1 VISQDQDNRQDETD
15 DGYYGPSKS
24 ALKRESHSL
33 QKMGETLADLP
44 ASVLKNL
51 PLPDN
56 LREAIAHLQGIRSR
70 GAARRQRQYLGK
82 LMRSVDPEPIQAA
95 LEAIDLR
102 SQRERNQFH
111 AIERWRDRFV
121 QEGESVAT
129 EFIDRYPATDRQRLR
144 SLARSVTSAVSD
156 DQRGRAARALFK
168 FLREVMLTAPVQ
180 ANNENS
186 G

>member
-1 VISQDQDNRQDETD
+1 LNSQDKQNWQDEND
-15 DGYYGPSKS
+15 VDFYGPSKS

-56 LREAIAHLQGIRSR
+56 LREAIEHLQSIKSR

-82 LMRSVDPEPIQAA
+82 VMRNVDPEPIKAA
-95 LEAIDLR
+95 LEAMDQR
-102 SQRERNQFH
+102 AQRERNQFH
-111 AIERWRDRFV
+111 AIERWRDRFLE
-121 QEGESVAT
+121 EGESVAT
-129 EFIDRYPATDRQRLR
+129 EFVARFPDTDRQRLR
-144 SLARSVTSAVSD
+144 SLARSVSGATSD
-156 DQRGRAARALFK
+156 DQRSRAARALFK
-168 FLREVMLTAPVQ
+168 FLREIMLAVPAQ
-180 ANNENS
+180 ANDENS